1 MILVLTGNG
10 KGKTTSAIGTAT
22 RALGYKQKVLVI
34 QFMKESATG
43 EILFLKKLKT
53 PNLKLH
59 ICGKGFY
66 KIKGDH
72 ATEEEHKKS
81 AKKGIEKLKEELNS
95 FSPALVILD
104 EINNACSL
112 KLIDPAEI
120 IKITTKYEKTNFI
133 LTGRNAP
140 KEFIEKSDLV
150 TEMKEIKHPFS
161 QGQTAQK
168 GIDL

>member
-1 MILVLTGNG
+1 MLLVLTGNA
-10 KGKTTSAIGTAT
+10 KGKTTSAIGTAIRT
-22 RALGYKQKVLVI
+22 LGHNQKVLII
-34 QFMKESATG
+34 QFIKESESG
-43 EILFLKKLKT
+43 EITFLKKLAN

-72 ATEEEHKKS
+72 STKEDHKKS
-81 AKKGIEKLKEELNS
+81 AQEGIKKLKEELSS

-112 KLIDPAEI
+112 GLIDPTEI
-120 IKITTKYEKTNFI
+120 IDIITKYKQTNFI

-140 KEFIEKSDLV
+140 KEFIEKSDLI
-150 TEMKEIKHPFS
+150 TEMKEIKHPFN

-168 GIDL
+168 GLDF